1 MTYLT
6 GRAAPGP
13 VSGAR
18 GFTLIEVLVAL
29 VIIAYVGLSTQER
42 IGQFLDERLR
52 LLERQEAHWVA
63 WNELMKEYQTNR
75 FGYAD
80 SADQPEAYG
89 EVESLGRTWYFAREQ
104 QKAASGELRYSRVV
118 VAGEPLK
125 PGAGIPGSA
134 SLVLYQVA
142 K

>member
-1 MTYLT
+1 MI
-6 GRAAPGP
+6 RSA
-13 VSGAR
+13 AR

-52 LLERQEAHWVA
+52 LLERQQAHWVA
-63 WNELMKEYQTNR
+63 WNELMKEYQANR
-75 FGYAD
+75 FDDTGSD
-80 SADQPEAYG
+80 DQPEEYG
-89 EVESLGRTWYFAREQ
+89 EVESLGRSWYFAREQ
-104 QKAASGELRYSRVV
+104 QKTASGELRQSRVV
-118 VAGEPLK
+118 VADKPLQ

-134 SLVLYQVA
+134 SLVLYQVP